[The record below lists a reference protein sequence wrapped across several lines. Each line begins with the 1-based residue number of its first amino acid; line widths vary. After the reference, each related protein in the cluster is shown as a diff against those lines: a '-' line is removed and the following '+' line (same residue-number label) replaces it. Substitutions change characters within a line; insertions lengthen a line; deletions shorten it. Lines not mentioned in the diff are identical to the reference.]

1 MKLYVNVNSV
11 LLIFGDDVIDAN
23 SIYHI
28 YTLAENASMYILI
41 YYIYIV
47 AGLSMAGVKMEEY
60 KQIQQCFS
68 NKNHNFSVDLVHIA
82 SFTQVH
88 HCSQRSTW
96 SEHT

>member
-11 LLIFGDDVIDAN
+11 LTFGDDVIDAN

-28 YTLAENASMYILI
+28 YTLAENASMYISI

-47 AGLSMAGVKMEEY
+47 AGLSMARVKMEEY
-60 KQIQQCFS
+60 KQIHQCFS
-68 NKNHNFSVDLVHIA
+68 NKNHIFSVDLVHIA

-88 HCSQRSTW
+88 HCS
-96 SEHT
+96 